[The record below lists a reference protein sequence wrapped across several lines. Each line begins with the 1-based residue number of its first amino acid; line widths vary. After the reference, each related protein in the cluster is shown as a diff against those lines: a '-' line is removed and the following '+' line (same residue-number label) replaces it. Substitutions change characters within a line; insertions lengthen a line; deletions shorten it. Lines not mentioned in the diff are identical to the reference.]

1 MDKKARTS
9 IITRHLS
16 PVMVLLVLLLCL
28 AASKAYGSRTLKVNI
43 GIELLDNGD
52 AIVTEERIADISSYG
67 TEGYIAQYNLR
78 PGMRIAD
85 LQVSD
90 ETGIE
95 YELVEKWDV
104 DRSRKQKTNKC
115 GYNMTDKGVELC
127 WGIGEPGMRTY
138 YIRYRVVGL
147 LMGYKE
153 SDGFNHCFF
162 STSEA
167 GVDSVSLTF
176 YSKDKVFEQY
186 KPKVW
191 MFGCYGNINVVDG
204 KAEANLTDFI
214 TSGEEMV
221 VMMEFPKGMFH
232 PSVNVDSDF
241 KTQVKDIA
249 LEGSSYAEVAL
260 ENNPSPF
267 AHIAHDP
274 DQWMFALGG
283 LVSLLITT
291 FLGGLVVSDE
301 NKKKQMLVNLFGKK
315 KNILWYRDV
324 PVNGNLLRAR
334 AIYHAVEG
342 ELFKTDDT
350 IAAYT
355 LRLMLQKKI
364 EVRRRTNADGTYE
377 DLLLVNDPQQ
387 FNDTREDQRE
397 TKIQKSIHQ
406 LYYDAAGTDHL
417 LEPKEIKK
425 YFNDNPVMYR
435 KNVREIDGILTS
447 SGNMQ
452 LKSVK
457 REEAH
462 AVLGFEKFLREFTLL
477 SERGTM
483 EATLWKEY
491 MTFATMFGISK
502 RVAKELRA
510 MLPEM
515 PVSDVELYNSISEA
529 PLFYYAASSLN
540 SGMQHVR
547 DYKTPEERAYESSS
561 SRSSGGGGHSSYS
574 GGGGHSGGGGSG
586 FR

>member
-52 AIVTEERIADISSYG
+52 AIVTEERIADISSVG

-104 DRSRKQKTNKC
+104 DR
-115 GYNMTDKGVELC
+115 
-127 WGIGEPGMRTY
+127 RTY

-186 KPKVW
+186 KPRVW

-204 KAEANLTDFI
+204 KAEAYLTDFI

-291 FLGGLVVSDE
+291 FFGGLVVSDE

-364 EVRRRTNADGTYE
+364 EVRRRTNADGSYE

-510 MLPEM
+510 MLPE
-515 PVSDVELYNSISEA
+515 LYNSISEA

>member
-1 MDKKARTS
+1 MDKKAR
-9 IITRHLS
+9 LS
-16 PVMVLLVLLLCL
+16 PVMVLLVLLLCF
-28 AASKAYGSRTLKVNI
+28 ATSKAYGSRTLKVTI
-43 GIELLDNGD
+43 EIELLDNGD
-52 AIVTEERIADISSYG
+52 AIVTEERIANISSSG

-78 PGMRIAD
+78 PGMRITD

-90 ETGIE
+90 ETGID
-95 YELVEKWDV
+95 YEVEDRWNV

-115 GYNMTDKGVELC
+115 GYNMTDEGVELC
-127 WGIGEPGMRTY
+127 WGIGEPGLRTY

-191 MFGCYGNINVVDG
+191 MFGCEGEINVVDG
-204 KAEANLTDFI
+204 KVEAYLTDFI
-214 TSGEEMV
+214 TRGENMI
-221 VMMEFPKGMFH
+221 VMMEFPKEMFH
-232 PSVNVDSDF
+232 PDVNVDGDF
-241 KTQVKDIA
+241 QTQVKGIA
-249 LEGSSYAEVAL
+249 LEGSSYAEVEL
-260 ENNPSPF
+260 ENNPSPL
-267 AHIAHDP
+267 AHISHDP
-274 DQWMFALGG
+274 DQWMYALGG
-283 LVSLLITT
+283 FISLLITT
-291 FLGGLVVSDE
+291 LLGGMVVYDE
-301 NKKKQMLVNLFGKK
+301 NKKKQLLVNLFGKK
-315 KNILWYRDV
+315 KDILWHRDV

-334 AIYHAVEG
+334 AIYHTVEG
-342 ELFKTDDT
+342 KLFKSDDT

-364 EVRRRTNADGTYE
+364 EIRRRTNSDGTYE

-387 FNDTREDQRE
+387 FNDKRDDQQE
-397 TKIQKSIHQ
+397 TNLQRGIHQ

-417 LEPKEIKK
+417 LEPKEIKE
-425 YFNDNPVMYR
+425 YFNENPVMYR
-435 KNVREIDGILTS
+435 KSVNAIDCILRM
-447 SGNMQ
+447 SGSMP
-452 LKSVK
+452 LKNVK
-457 REEAH
+457 REDAH
-462 AVLGFEKFLREFTLL
+462 AVLGFEKFLKEFTLL

-540 SGMQHVR
+540 SGMHHVR
-547 DYKTPEERAYESSS
+547 VYKTPEERAAESSS

-574 GGGGHSGGGGSG
+574 GGGGFSGGGGSG